1 MKLTLTQVLGAI
13 VGSILMKKIL
23 ARNFHEAFSRY
34 NEEHGLRPSHILTSS
49 ILPADFPLEHTRLW
63 HLIWLVPI
71 LVITV
76 SGYGFTL
83 TYPSMTS
90 RPGWILLPMSLQLI
104 IAAAAH
110 SVCTVQHTLIT
121 DLWHQNEQAGT
132 NASNLAKYLL
142 AALGAGVV
150 QLQLDGMGTWSSF
163 VSLGL
168 VIMACLVLPVA
179 QWYWG
184 VDWRAER
191 EAKNAILEGIKARP
205 FV

>member
-1 MKLTLTQVLGAI
+1 M
-13 VGSILMKKIL
+13 
-23 ARNFHEAFSRY
+23 F
-34 NEEHGLRPSHILTSS
+34 
-49 ILPADFPLEHTRLW
+49 
-63 HLIWLVPI
+63 
-71 LVITV
+71 
-76 SGYGFTL
+76 
-83 TYPSMTS
+83 
-90 RPGWILLPMSLQLI
+90 LQLI